1 MSKVSIGMRGWRFD
15 EDEVFTPEGEYR
27 PFERMDD
34 DVRRRLVRLTV
45 VYGSPCDACW
55 LIHGDEN
62 VTECNEAEYV
72 YGEPLA
78 EVLVCETHE
87 PDLVYWF
94 REAGGSEYAGA
105 DDFDDHFHEWFLA
118 GNRAPD
124 GYEGMDYVSEAPEGL
139 PEPPEIA
146 KEDVPVEVG
155 EVEDRIDVR
164 DVLDEE
170 YPTSDP

>member
-1 MSKVSIGMRGWRFD
+1 VSIGMRGWRFD
-15 EDEVFTPEGEYR
+15 EDEVFTPDGDYR
-27 PFERMDD
+27 SFDSMDD

-62 VTECNEAEYV
+62 VTECNEAQYV

-87 PDLVYWF
+87 PDFVYWF
-94 REAGGSEYAGA
+94 RDAGGSEYAGA
-105 DDFDDHFHEWFLA
+105 DDFDDHFHEWFLE
-118 GNRAPD
+118 GTRAPD
-124 GYEGMDYVSEAPEGL
+124 GYEGMDYVSQAPDEL

-146 KEDVPVEVG
+146 ESDVPVAVG
-155 EVEDRIDVR
+155 EVEERIDVR

-170 YPTSDP
+170 YPTSNP